1 MTFVNPETEREMS
14 LVEEGKSKELTI
26 STVSI
31 NVNPKN
37 TKQLHK
43 KSEVKEYYLKNNIRL
58 VVMT

>member
-43 KSEVKEYYLKNNIRL
+43 KSEVKECYLKNNIRL